1 MSNDIIHSKIEL
13 LEEQIENF
21 ERSGYFT
28 ESEINRFSS
37 PLREELESLKKQI
50 NLYGMEQEEYNEG
63 KRIHQLWFML
73 YRSPALINTHK
84 HFGIDFGMNLTSTQG

>member
-28 ESEINRFSS
+28 ESEINRFSA
-37 PLREELESLKKQI
+37 PLREELETLKNQI
-50 NLYGMEQEEYNEG
+50 NLYGMTPEQYNEG
-63 KRIHQLWFML
+63 RKIHSLWFSQIP
-73 YRSPALINTHK
+73 SPALANTRK
-84 HFGIDFGMNLTSTQG
+84 LLGMSLTSIQG